1 MPVPTTSRHF
11 KINKEYP
18 AMFIYKQPQYCV
30 YLTVY
35 YGNKLPLFYIGST
48 LIEHIKQ
55 GYHGSV
61 KSKKY
66 KETYRKELLENKN
79 LFKTII
85 ISKYYSRKYAMF
97 RERKLQEKLNV
108 VQSEMYM
115 NMSIAKDFGWFGMKA
130 KGVDSPVYGKKW
142 KKTPEQIQN
151 SRVSIKKAFSKL
163 EHKEKMSKL
172 RKNKVPKSKE
182 QIQEKIKFYK
192 EILQLYVSKPELNI
206 KYNYIAQNGKLITY
220 ERAFAKQY
228 CNKFNLTC
236 NGLYNII
243 TKDNL
248 IKKMI

>member
-11 KINKEYP
+11 RIKKEYP

-35 YGNKLPLFYIGST
+35 YGNKLPPFYIGST
-48 LIEHIKQ
+48 LVKYIED

-66 KETYRKELLENKN
+66 KEIYRKEILENKH

-85 ISKYYSRKYAMF
+85 IKKYYSRKYAMF

-108 VQSEMYM
+108 VKSDMYM
-115 NMSIAKDFGWFGMKA
+115 NLSIAKDFGWFGMKV
-130 KGVDSPVYGKKW
+130 KGVHNPVYGKRW
-142 KKTPEQIQN
+142 KKTSEQIEN
-151 SRVSIKKAFSKL
+151 CRKSAIKTHSNL
-163 EHKEKMSKL
+163 EHKEKLSKL

-182 QIQEKIKFYK
+182 QIEKTIKKYQ
-192 EILQLYVSKPELNI
+192 EILEFYNSKPKLNI
-206 KYNYIAQNGKLITY
+206 EYNYVRRNGKLMTY
-220 ERAFAKQY
+220 ERAFAKEF
-228 CNKFNLTC
+228 CVKFNLTC

-248 IKKMI
+248 IKKML